1 MKMKVISKII
11 SRNEFISRKNGVIPS
26 LVDEWR
32 IPTMYISCKDEY
44 PKEYIFNSYESA
56 VAKINELGLSSS
68 LLEYSGKFVYQDHN
82 YGLVV
87 SDVIIPKNIAS
98 KITDYTDIYVNIPIT
113 RDFIE
118 YLQDIIDDPEE
129 FKKLLKKYIGSDK
142 ISDFDESQPVY
153 FDLNNPVRKNDPHY
167 SGRKIVSGS
176 TEQEIKILTYTT
188 LNKWYT
194 FFKDYRERFSKY
206 YVDPYDNAAITY
218 YRMEYEP
225 KSEINEKEFVD
236 LSNLFK
242 ARGGNDMYEWI
253 LENCMPHDDGRA
265 VEIEFENA
273 TNAASYTIPILLTT
287 SIDDLGQMSIFSSKW
302 KAGVDYSNTINNG
315 YGTVVDR
322 PYKKETTGSLYS
334 PYSSEYTTLNET
346 FMIKE
351 GKGYYQNKFH
361 ENQFNDADYINYTD
375 YYVDS
380 HPEEFKTDGVSKP
393 ITGYAY
399 SPVNGKVIYIEQD
412 SNITTEEETI
422 KWNKEDFFL
431 INGEYVKV
439 IYGAYV
445 EPNISDGYVAN
456 IDIKKGIKLPVYED
470 GALRYAELNGKK
482 FYALKDDSDGKYYI
496 YFTDINHHHDNGSK
510 VIQSNGYILYN
521 NKLYLLNNDSSVL
534 IEDENGNK
542 TVYYVL
548 NGYFDYKGTKFY
560 VSNNSVVVPKL
571 DINIINDKKFI
582 TYDLE
587 ELDEDDLK
595 YLGWESISANTKTTE
610 VTISHKLVVKRADV
624 VTGYSDSKLDLLR
637 RKKVNADELGN
648 ELPGY
653 LDLETSSGGT
663 HYNTPYDQCTLDIL
677 YAVGEVTNLSL
688 QKELDY
694 GDGTKI
700 YNGNYL
706 ESIEFYH
713 KGKNDEKIDVIF
725 LNSDNENYSGDSREF
740 LKEYEEGGSYYRPGE
755 LLYCDITYYIN
766 ATLEYDEPNYRYVLS
781 EGRHKGVKY
790 VNTSVVTKSVGDFYM
805 SDGSKFTF
813 NYYQLKCEM
822 TSENLDDFKDVQLTN
837 MDYFEMKILNNYDSI
852 HFGEFNW
859 DEYYGYWEK
868 YNGMVSAPVFRTEYD
883 LWSSTPQNLKSDIY
897 IDRGI
902 NAAFEKHLK
911 LEEVHTMDA
920 LENYSNGYFKINE
933 Y

>member
-1 MKMKVISKII
+1 M
-11 SRNEFISRKNGVIPS
+11 IPS

-87 SDVIIPKNIAS
+87 SDVIIPEISEILDEEGNPKSVYLSKN
-98 KITDYTDIYVNIPIT
+98 ITDYTDIYVNIP
-113 RDFIE
+113 DNNGG
-118 YLQDIIDDPEE
+118 Y
-129 FKKLLKKYIGSDK
+129 Y
-142 ISDFDESQPVY
+142 
-153 FDLNNPVRKNDPHY
+153 DLNDSSSYVHY
-167 SGRKIVSGS
+167 DGRKIISGD
-176 TEQEIKILTYTT
+176 TEVKILTYTT

-194 FFKDYRERFSKY
+194 FFKDYKERFSKY
-206 YVDPYDNAAITY
+206 YIDPTYDNAAITY

-225 KSEINEKEFVD
+225 KSEINEKEFVE

-242 ARGGNDMYEWI
+242 ARGGNDMYQWI
-253 LENCMPHDDGRA
+253 LQNCMPHDKSKTPIDDVSA
-265 VEIEFENA
+265 YT
-273 TNAASYTIPILLTT
+273 TNAASYTIPILITT

-302 KAGVDYSNTINNG
+302 KAGVDYSNNITDSG
-315 YGTVVDR
+315 GTVVDR
-322 PYKKETTGSLYS
+322 PYVEDETTHEFS
-334 PYSSEYTTLNET
+334 TLNET
-346 FMIKE
+346 FMIKDNNS
-351 GKGYYQNKFH
+351 KGYEHNSYA
-361 ENQFNDADYINYTD
+361 ENEFKTDDYINYTD
-375 YYVDS
+375 FYVDNNYN
-380 HPEEFKTDGVSKP
+380 EFEANGV
-393 ITGYAY
+393 IGYSY
-399 SPVNGKVIYIEQD
+399 SPVNGKVIYLYGD
-412 SNITTEEETI
+412 SPETEKEVI
-422 KWNKEDFFL
+422 NYHKEDFVL
-431 INGEYVKV
+431 VNGEYVKV

-510 VIQSNGYILYN
+510 VIQSNYGYILYN
-521 NKLYLLNNDSSVL
+521 NKLYLLNNNSSVL

-560 VSNNSVVVPKL
+560 ISDNSIVVPKL
-571 DINIINDKKFI
+571 DVNIINEKKLI

-595 YLGWESISANTKTTE
+595 YLGWESVSADTETTE
-610 VTISHKLVVKRADV
+610 VTIFHKLVVKRADV

-637 RKKVNADELGN
+637 RKKVNTDELGN

-653 LDLETSSGGT
+653 LELETDSGGT

-677 YAVGEVTNLSL
+677 YEAGEVSNLDV
-688 QKELDY
+688 QKTDDTIL
-694 GDGTKI
+694 

-713 KGKNDEKIDVIF
+713 KGKNDEKIDAIL

-766 ATLEYDEPNYRYVLS
+766 ATLQYDEPNYRYVLS
-781 EGRHKGVKY
+781 EGKHKGVKY
-790 VNTSVVTKSVGDFYM
+790 VNTSFVTKSVGDFYM

-837 MDYFEMKILNNYDSI
+837 MDYFEMKILKHYYNNPL
-852 HFGEFNW
+852 GEFNW
-859 DEYYGYWEK
+859 NESGGYWEK
-868 YNGMVSAPVFRTEYD
+868 YNGMVSSPVFRTEYD

>member
-1 MKMKVISKII
+1 M
-11 SRNEFISRKNGVIPS
+11 IPS

-44 PKEYIFNSYESA
+44 PKEYVFNSYESA

-87 SDVIIPKNIAS
+87 SDVIIPEMSKILDEEGNPKSVYLSKN
-98 KITDYTDIYVNIPIT
+98 ITDYTDIYVNIP
-113 RDFIE
+113 DNNGG
-118 YLQDIIDDPEE
+118 Y
-129 FKKLLKKYIGSDK
+129 Y
-142 ISDFDESQPVY
+142 
-153 FDLNNPVRKNDPHY
+153 DLNDSSSYVHY
-167 SGRKIVSGS
+167 DGRKIISGD
-176 TEQEIKILTYTT
+176 TEVKILTYAT

-194 FFKDYRERFSKY
+194 FFKDYKERFSKY
-206 YVDPYDNAAITY
+206 YVNPTYDNAAITY

-225 KSEINEKEFVD
+225 KSEINEKEFIE

-242 ARGGNDMYEWI
+242 ARGGNDMYQWI
-253 LENCMPHDDGRA
+253 LQNCMPHDESKMPIDDVSA
-265 VEIEFENA
+265 YT
-273 TNAASYTIPILLTT
+273 TNTASYTIPILLTT

-302 KAGVDYSNTINNG
+302 KAGVDYSNNITDSG
-315 YGTVVDR
+315 GTVVDR
-322 PYKKETTGSLYS
+322 PYVEDETTHEFS
-334 PYSSEYTTLNET
+334 TLNET
-346 FMIKE
+346 FMIKDNNS
-351 GKGYYQNKFH
+351 KGYRHNSYA
-361 ENQFNDADYINYTD
+361 ENEFKTDDYINYTD
-375 YYVDS
+375 FYVDNNYN
-380 HPEEFKTDGVSKP
+380 EFEANGV
-393 ITGYAY
+393 IGYSY
-399 SPVNGKVIYIEQD
+399 SPVNGKVIYLYGD
-412 SNITTEEETI
+412 SPETEKEVI
-422 KWNKEDFFL
+422 NYHKEDFVL

-456 IDIKKGIKLPVYED
+456 IDIKKGLKLPVYED
-470 GALRYAELNGKK
+470 GALRYAVLNGKK
-482 FYALKDDSDGKYYI
+482 FYALKNDDGKYYI
-496 YFTDINHHHDNGSK
+496 YFTDINYHHDNGSK
-510 VIQSNGYILYN
+510 VIQSNHGYILYN

-534 IEDENGNK
+534 IEDEQGNK
-542 TVYYVL
+542 TIYYVL
-548 NGYFDYKGTKFY
+548 NGYFDYKGAKYFISGETNDNQFEG
-560 VSNNSVVVPKL
+560 SVFIPKL
-571 DINIINDKKFI
+571 DVNIFNKKKFI

-587 ELDEDDLK
+587 ELDENTLN
-595 YLGWESISANTKTTE
+595 YLGWDSVKIENDDVI
-610 VTISHKLVVKRADV
+610 ISHKLDIKRADV

-637 RKKVNADELGN
+637 RKKVNTDELGN

-677 YAVGEVTNLSL
+677 YEVGEISNVEYLKQIGNDKLF
-688 QKELDY
+688 
-694 GDGTKI
+694 
-700 YNGNYL
+700 NGHYL
-706 ESIEFYH
+706 ESIKFYYKDRADEFVYVEGDDAREYLRMFFDEPDYDENGDLIETPLYIYIDDERKQIGY
-713 KGKNDEKIDVIF
+713 KGQF
-725 LNSDNENYSGDSREF
+725 
-740 LKEYEEGGSYYRPGE
+740 YRPGE
-755 LLYCDITYYIN
+755 IVYCDITYYIN
-766 ATLEYDEPNYRYVLS
+766 ATLVYDDYNYKLS
-781 EGRHKGVKY
+781 EKWHKGVKY

-837 MDYFEMKILNNYDSI
+837 MDYFEMKILKHYYNNPL
-852 HFGEFNW
+852 GEFNW
-859 DEYYGYWEK
+859 DESGGYWER